1 MYNVFIIEVN
11 VELQYYWHVYGSEL
25 QLLFHGRLKPPVV
38 NLLSLMSGPL
48 QRLESP
54 VA

>member
-1 MYNVFIIEVN
+1 MCLSLGRVN
-11 VELQYYWHVYGSEL
+11 VKIHYWHVCMYAL

-48 QRLESP
+48 QRLESL